1 MSGLSRVA
9 QRSITASRKRLGVS
23 SCTRCFSTYDD
34 EPQVKAAI
42 KAVYLG
48 RLIRLS
54 GIESLSVF
62 SGKGHRQK
70 SIVCRRDFTLVT
82 FKSDEELSAASADR
96 EANKVEVATN
106 PCASPK
112 ARAAVDAFLESPT
125 PVSFERKHLAIFKYG
140 SVVSFG
146 LDDGMLQ
153 HILLELRSI
162 TSDPVAKEFQLTEE
176 YTIVKRPNLTESCVL
191 RNDMTILGELDLHSA
206 IVISTVMAQTVALDH
221 YSTIVDE
228 MLDIFTEFNRSVELT
243 GKFVAIER
251 YNLFKLV
258 AQNNAVL
265 IAVLSRL
272 SLLERNDIAWKLP
285 AYSGLWEGL
294 REEFELD
301 GRFENLK
308 YKLNLIQDNT
318 KFFLEIMHNQKSDM
332 LEWTIIV
339 LISFEIIL
347 SSMELCEIKPTWII
361 KALSSLA
368 S

>member
-1 MSGLSRVA
+1 MNIILAFGVTALYLSN
-9 QRSITASRKRLGVS
+9 SKPSPS
-23 SCTRCFSTYDD
+23 SMLY
-34 EPQVKAAI
+34 
-42 KAVYLG
+42 
-48 RLIRLS
+48 
-54 GIESLSVF
+54 
-62 SGKGHRQK
+62 
-70 SIVCRRDFTLVT
+70 
-82 FKSDEELSAASADR
+82 
-96 EANKVEVATN
+96 
-106 PCASPK
+106 
-112 ARAAVDAFLESPT
+112 
-125 PVSFERKHLAIFKYG
+125 SFEPIYFTHRIHK
-140 SVVSFG
+140 SFVTCC
-146 LDDGMLQ
+146 Q
-153 HILLELRSI
+153 
-162 TSDPVAKEFQLTEE
+162 
-176 YTIVKRPNLTESCVL
+176 
-191 RNDMTILGELDLHSA
+191 
-206 IVISTVMAQTVALDH
+206 
-221 YSTIVDE
+221 
-228 MLDIFTEFNRSVELT
+228 FNRSVELT

-265 IAVLSRL
+265 IAVLSKL

-339 LISFEIIL
+339 LISFEIVL
-347 SSMELCEIKPTWII
+347 SSMELCEIKPTWVI